1 MSRIA
6 WMASGVL
13 VWALHFAALYGFTA
27 LACARGFGGAVPW
40 FGGFAALVA
49 LAAMLVIVARNLPR
63 RAEFEGWMSVS
74 IAGLAFV
81 GVAYGTVSAYLVRS
95 CA

>member
-1 MSRIA
+1 MTRIA

-40 FGGFAALVA
+40 FAGLATLAA
-49 LAAMLVIVARNLPR
+49 LAAMLAIVARNLPR
-63 RAEFEGWMSVS
+63 RAEFESWMTAA
-74 IAGLAFV
+74 IAALALIGIV
-81 GVAYGTVSAYLVRS
+81 YETVSAYLVRS
-95 CA
+95 CV

>member
-13 VWALHFAALYGFTA
+13 VWVLHFAALYGLTA
-27 LACARGFGGAVPW
+27 LACARDFGGAVPW
-40 FGGFAALVA
+40 FAAFAALAA
-49 LAAMLVIVARNLPR
+49 LTALLVIVSRNLPR
-63 RAEFEGWMSVS
+63 RAEFEAWMSIA
-74 IAGLAFV
+74 IAGLAFI
-81 GVAYGTVSAYLVRS
+81 GVAYGTVSAYVVRP